1 MLINSTNKI
10 KLNIIFQSSDKLA
23 LYNYK
28 IKVENTLKRSK
39 YLYKITYFP
48 TKTKRYSILR
58 SPHIYK
64 KSIETYNEKIYSLK
78 FDILISDLI
87 NYKNIFYLIK
97 FFKNNIP
104 LNINILFKLKNNVK
118 TNILT
123 DILDNIARDML

>member
-78 FDILISDLI
+78 FDILFGKHLSIISS
-87 NYKNIFYLIK
+87 NFSYEPKT
-97 FFKNNIP
+97 
-104 LNINILFKLKNNVK
+104 LNP
-118 TNILT
+118 
-123 DILDNIARDML
+123 

>member
-48 TKTKRYSILR
+48 TKTKLNGLIKTSNKTIGT
-58 SPHIYK
+58 
-64 KSIETYNEKIYSLK
+64 ETYARVSRTSSKRKI
-78 FDILISDLI
+78 
-87 NYKNIFYLIK
+87 
-97 FFKNNIP
+97 
-104 LNINILFKLKNNVK
+104 
-118 TNILT
+118 
-123 DILDNIARDML
+123 

>member
-1 MLINSTNKI
+1 MLINSSNKI

-48 TKTKRYSILR
+48 TKTKRYSILE

-64 KSIETYNEKIYSLK
+64 KSINSIGKICYEK
-78 FDILISDLI
+78 
-87 NYKNIFYLIK
+87 
-97 FFKNNIP
+97 
-104 LNINILFKLKNNVK
+104 LFKL
-118 TNILT
+118 
-123 DILDNIARDML
+123 

>member
-1 MLINSTNKI
+1 MLINSSNKI

-87 NYKNIFYLIK
+87 SYKNIFYLIK

-118 TNILT
+118 TNILQ
-123 DILDNIARDML
+123 

>member
-64 KSIETYNEKIYSLK
+64 YSDKTPHPDIHASDSGNPFRCSSPPDRWFYPHRSWHSKKYLGNPLPVLQTDPLPETHPIHTTRY
-78 FDILISDLI
+78 
-87 NYKNIFYLIK
+87 
-97 FFKNNIP
+97 
-104 LNINILFKLKNNVK
+104 
-118 TNILT
+118 
-123 DILDNIARDML
+123 AQ

>member
-1 MLINSTNKI
+1 MIYSI
-10 KLNIIFQSSDKLA
+10 YVS
-23 LYNYK
+23 
-28 IKVENTLKRSK
+28 LKRSK

-118 TNILT
+118 TNILQ
-123 DILDNIARDML
+123 

>member
-1 MLINSTNKI
+1 MLINSSNKI

-78 FDILISDLI
+78 L
-87 NYKNIFYLIK
+87 
-97 FFKNNIP
+97 
-104 LNINILFKLKNNVK
+104 
-118 TNILT
+118 
-123 DILDNIARDML
+123 